1 MTELIALRALL
12 FAGELLAGSAVILS
26 FAWGLAAQRSASAR
40 HLTWAGAFA
49 ALLALPVLVAIFPS
63 AFHLQ
68 LPAPP
73 RLPLAQPFDVVE
85 MAAIPAPQPGG
96 FSLDAPNIALALG
109 ALWIVGVCAAAAR
122 LTVAA
127 FCLSAL
133 RRRRRLYALPPQA
146 LPRIAATHRECELRL
161 SERNIGP
168 IAWGLFQPI
177 ILLPESAV
185 SWPRERLHAVL
196 LHELAHIRRR
206 DWTVQAL
213 SHLVCALYWPNPLVW
228 IGAKNL
234 RREAEI
240 AADDAVIVSGVRPS
254 SYAGELLDLAA
265 EFRVRRPP
273 ALANMALFMAE
284 PSALEVR
291 VESVLAPTS
300 LRTGV
305 TPMDVVKITA
315 TGLFATAAI
324 AFACPSLAQE
334 GQPAPVTAAP
344 LPPPPPDAPRPPDAP
359 PAPEVPPA
367 PPTPPAPP
375 APTADFEAPAMEHI
389 HVHLDSRELQKLKHI
404 DMKHIHI
411 AIERAKREARE
422 AIRQARPEIE
432 RAVREAHVS
441 EDAMR
446 AVEAAQPEID
456 RAVTEAMKAR
466 PEIDQAWAKARPE
479 VGKAL
484 ADARA
489 ELRKAHLDMKVQ
501 ENVDDALMRAEIRIE
516 AVESRN
522 HDRENRR
529 EQRSEESD
537 APDSPDTPDTPDEN

>member
-1 MTELIALRALL
+1 MSELIALRVLL
-12 FAGELLAGSAVILS
+12 FTGELLAGSAVILS

-40 HLTWAGAFA
+40 HLTWAGAFG
-49 ALLALPVLVAIFPS
+49 ALLALPMLMAIFPS
-63 AFHLQ
+63 AFHLL

-85 MAAIPAPQPGG
+85 MAALPAPQPGG
-96 FSLDAPNIALALG
+96 FSFDASNIALALG
-109 ALWIVGVCAAAAR
+109 ALWIMGVCAAAAR

-133 RRRRRLYALPPQA
+133 RRRSRLFALLPQA
-146 LPRIAATHRECELRL
+146 LPKVAATHRECELRL
-161 SERNIGP
+161 SERDVGP

-206 DWTVQAL
+206 DWAVQAL

-254 SYAGELLDLAA
+254 SYAGELLKLAA
-265 EFRVRRPP
+265 EFRTRRPP

-284 PSALEVR
+284 PSALGAR

-305 TPMDVVKITA
+305 TPMDIVKIA
-315 TGLFATAAI
+315 AAGLFATAAI
-324 AFACPSLAQE
+324 AFACPSLAQDA
-334 GQPAPVTAAP
+334 QPAPVTSAP
-344 LPPPPPDAPRPPDAP
+344 LPPPPPDAPTPPDAP
-359 PAPEVPPA
+359 PAPEA
-367 PPTPPAPP
+367 PPVPPAPP
-375 APTADFEAPAMEHI
+375 APTADVEAPAMQHI

-404 DMKHIHI
+404 DMKHMHI
-411 AIERAKREARE
+411 AVERAKREARE
-422 AIRQARPEIE
+422 AIRSARPEIE

-446 AVEAAQPEID
+446 AVEAARPEID

-466 PEIDQAWAKARPE
+466 PQIDEAWDEARPE
-479 VGKAL
+479 VEKAL

-489 ELRKAHLDMKVQ
+489 ELRKAHLDMKV
-501 ENVDDALMRAEIRIE
+501 EEKVDDALKRAEIRIE
-516 AVESRN
+516 AGESRD
-522 HDRENRR
+522 HDREPRR
-529 EQRSEESD
+529 GQPSEESD